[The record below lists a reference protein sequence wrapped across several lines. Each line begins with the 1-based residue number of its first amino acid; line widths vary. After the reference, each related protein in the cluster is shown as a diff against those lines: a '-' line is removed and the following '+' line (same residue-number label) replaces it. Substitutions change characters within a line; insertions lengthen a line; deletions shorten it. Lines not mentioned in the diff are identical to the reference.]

1 MVEKTVIWNPQL
13 CICLSLGSLKAD
25 SKARVWVHCS
35 IWEMISRSMM
45 REWGSETREGKKP
58 QNGRVDEQSQLEQV
72 EPNSTGMPQKECA
85 ENPSGCPAGARKL
98 RYLSPSS
105 PLSLFES
112 CSGDGSSPAGLACSP
127 SQRMA
132 LCRETTPNS
141 VQELSAGDLKGGPMG
156 YTGAPITSTTT
167 PSSPMAPQAVWGCC
181 FSSSSSS
188 KPCEEP

>member
-45 REWGSETREGKKP
+45 REWGSETREGRKP
-58 QNGRVDEQSQLEQV
+58 QNGRVDEQSHLEQV
-72 EPNSTGMPQKECA
+72 EPNSTGMPQNECA
-85 ENPSGCPAGARKL
+85 ENPSGCPPGARKL

-112 CSGDGSSPAGLACSP
+112 CSGDGSSPAGLPCSP

-132 LCRETTPNS
+132 LCRETQDPKFCVGTVS
-141 VQELSAGDLKGGPMG
+141 R
-156 YTGAPITSTTT
+156 
-167 PSSPMAPQAVWGCC
+167 
-181 FSSSSSS
+181 
-188 KPCEEP
+188 